1 MLLLARQCV
10 VIGLLLAC
18 GPAWADERRDQEARL
33 EVLRERIQA
42 LTAEM
47 EDTRGRRDGVKA
59 QLARLERDLGRVHK
73 QLRVTE
79 FRLDDARRRLRT
91 LERRAAEQ
99 KAGLTR
105 ERRVLAGRLRSA
117 YAEGRR
123 PLVKLILNQEDPDR
137 IGRLVGYH
145 AYIQRDR
152 IRRVEAIRDHLDRM
166 LSLRA
171 DIRRQTA
178 RLEALI
184 EEQRLQRERVKIGA
198 AERETVLA
206 TLEEALHSQDERIAR
221 LRADEQALEKLI
233 TRISDVLGDI
243 PEDLGKDES
252 ILARRGKLAWPVK
265 GRLQRRFGAARM
277 GDGRPS
283 RGVLI
288 RAGEGDEV
296 RVVARGR
303 VVFAD
308 WLNGV
313 GMLLVVKHTDGFL
326 SLYGHNRSL
335 YKEVGEWVEAGEP
348 VAAVG
353 HTGGRTRPALY
364 FEIRRG
370 GASVDPADWCRKPR
384 GRQVG

>member
-1 MLLLARQCV
+1 MVCLIRRCLTVLLLLVCV
-10 VIGLLLAC
+10 
-18 GPAWADERRDQEARL
+18 PAWADERRDREAEL
-33 EVLRERIQA
+33 QALRERIHA

-47 EDTRGRRDGVKA
+47 EEARGRRDDVKA
-59 QLARLERDLGRVHK
+59 QLGELERDLGRVHK

-79 FRLDDARRRLRT
+79 FRLDDARRRLWT
-91 LERRAAEQ
+91 LEQRAAAQEAGLASERRA
-99 KAGLTR
+99 
-105 ERRVLAGRLRSA
+105 LAGSLRSA

-123 PLVKLILNQEDPDR
+123 PLIKLLLNQEDPDR

-152 IRRVEAIRDHLDRM
+152 IRRVEVIRDHLDRM

-171 DIRRQTA
+171 DIRGQAA
-178 RLEALI
+178 RLEALMEDQRRQEERI
-184 EEQRLQRERVKIGA
+184 EIRT
-198 AERETVLA
+198 AERERLLA
-206 TLEEALHSQDERIAR
+206 DLEKTLRSQGDRVAR
-221 LRADEQALEKLI
+221 LRADAQALEKFMA
-233 TRISDVLGDI
+233 RISDVLGDI
-243 PEDLGKDES
+243 PENLGEGES
-252 ILARRGKLAWPVK
+252 LPARRGRLDWPVR
-265 GRLQRRFGAARM
+265 GRLQLRFGAARM
-277 GDGRPS
+277 GDGKPS

-288 RAGEGDEV
+288 RAEEGAEV
-296 RVVARGR
+296 RAVARGR
-303 VVFAD
+303 VLFAD

-313 GMLLVVKHTDGFL
+313 GMLLVVKHADGFL

-335 YKEVGEWVEAGEP
+335 YKEVGEWVEAGET

-370 GASVDPADWCRKPR
+370 DASVDPADWCRKPR